1 MTDERPHAQGP
12 TPWDLI
18 LEGQRATQRAV
29 EDIRKEMLTAAT
41 FNEYQR
47 GTDQRFMAQD
57 RRQAEWEV
65 KSEGAHR
72 ELSAADRELAAQI
85 KAVDEKHDARHRTIE
100 EAADRRDDEVRR
112 NRGQVWLVAVGA
124 VLAVILPR
132 VWEILR
138 GTGAAP

>member
-12 TPWDLI
+12 TPWELI

-47 GTDQRFMAQD
+47 GTDQRFIAHD

-72 ELSAADRELAAQI
+72 ELAARIE
-85 KAVDEKHDARHRTIE
+85 AVDTKHELRAKGIE
-100 EAADRRDDEVRR
+100 DEADRRNDEARK
-112 NRGQVWLVAVGA
+112 NRGQIWLGIGLA

-132 VWEILR
+132 VWEVLQ
-138 GTGAAP
+138 GTGVQP